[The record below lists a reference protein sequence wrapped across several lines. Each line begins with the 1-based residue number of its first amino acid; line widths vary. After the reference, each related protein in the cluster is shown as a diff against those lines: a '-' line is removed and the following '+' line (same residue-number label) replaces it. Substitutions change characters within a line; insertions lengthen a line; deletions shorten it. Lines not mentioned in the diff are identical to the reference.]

1 MGEGNIADVMYEGME
16 SNGVICMNVLSN
28 HMLLKVNVML
38 QIRYSCML
46 GRSWA
51 QSQEWWS
58 IPWRGVFLGPH
69 QWW

>member
-28 HMLLKVNVML
+28 HMLLEVYRLGIVV
-38 QIRYSCML
+38 CW